1 MTPRSKDE
9 LFQILS
15 NSRRRY
21 IIYYLS
27 EAGTELSLKELAT
40 KIAATETDI
49 PESAVSTEERQRV
62 YISLYQTHLPKL
74 EEAGIAS
81 YDDEERTVALTDEI
95 RERGFFWMDAGD
107 DSNEWYRYSL
117 ALALLGWALVAGVWL
132 SLPVASAFGWAGVA
146 VVVVVG
152 LSGLAAAQYLRRQE
166 SEERSGYE
174 PLVE

>member
-40 KIAATETDI
+40 KIAAAESDI
-49 PESAVSTEERQRV
+49 PESRVSTEERQRV

-74 EEAGIAS
+74 EEARIAS
-81 YDDEERTVALTDEI
+81 YDDEARTVALTDEA
-95 RERGFFWMDAGD
+95 REQGFFWMDAGD
-107 DSNEWYRYSL
+107 AADEWYRYSL
-117 ALALLGWALVAGVWL
+117 ALALLGWALVVGVWL
-132 SLPVASAFGWAGVA
+132 SLPLVSVLGWAGVA
-146 VVVVVG
+146 VVVAVG
-152 LSGLAAAQYLRRQE
+152 LTGLVVVQYLHRRKTD
-166 SEERSGYE
+166 ERSGYE